1 MSKPKTIKSKQR
13 VRDYGEVYTPE
24 QIVRDMLDLLPH
36 DTQAIDST
44 YLEPACGN
52 GAFLI
57 EILRRKLE
65 RCKDIRDGLIAVS
78 SVYGIDILPDNV
90 EECKMRLYDLFASKF
105 GESLLAALILEQ
117 NVICGNT
124 MTGLRPDGSPIRF
137 RSWLE
142 DWREA
147 AIMPAPGGGADG

>member
-65 RCKDIRDGLIAVS
+65 RCKEDAHLLGVHP
-78 SVYGIDILPDNV
+78 GIDPFMSLSFVALPV
-90 EECKMRLYDLFASKF
+90 IPSLRLTTKGVFNLDTLSFAD
-105 GESLLAALILEQ
+105 Q
-117 NVICGNT
+117 T
-124 MTGLRPDGSPIRF
+124 M
-137 RSWLE
+137 
-142 DWREA
+142 
-147 AIMPAPGGGADG
+147 